1 VILSISSVKLL
12 ITLAFRAATTDFW
25 QKTRLPQWWPHPW
38 RAIAVVAM
46 FYFAKSRQ
54 DLSLGGLVGLAS
66 HDSPGIQLF
75 ELSFEM
81 PF

>member
-1 VILSISSVKLL
+1 M
-12 ITLAFRAATTDFW
+12 
-25 QKTRLPQWWPHPW
+25 
-38 RAIAVVAM
+38 AVAAM

-54 DLSLGGLVGLAS
+54 DLGLGGLGCLGGLSGLSS
-66 HDSPGIQLF
+66 HDSPGIQSF